1 MKTNHQK
8 ILLATIF
15 AFLISMVVYYFWGAK
30 VETSDTIVDDLSID
44 IPVQIN
50 DSIKMISVPFNLPSE
65 LKGHHIIKRSFYTF
79 SYNEKHEQPDWIAYT
94 LYPIA
99 DSLRVKRK
107 DHFRID
113 PLVKTGSATLKDY
126 KRSGYDRGHLAPA
139 KAMSYSKEAMSA
151 SFYMSNMSPQIP
163 SFNRGIWKK
172 LEAKI
177 YELSLQSDS
186 LYVVTGPV
194 FKEIIDSIG
203 VNKVSVPKYYY
214 KTILRFQK
222 DTIYGLGFLLENK
235 KSSQSYFDFVVS
247 IDSIEKLT
255 GIDFYTRLDSLKQKK
270 LESNTD
276 FTMFRN

>member
-1 MKTNHQK
+1 MKTNNKK
-8 ILLATIF
+8 ILSVIVF
-15 AFLISMVVYYFWGAK
+15 AFLIAVVVYYFLKSDKEKGDITNDK
-30 VETSDTIVDDLSID
+30 IIVNTSNQLTESNNNL
-44 IPVQIN
+44 
-50 DSIKMISVPFNLPSE
+50 KLPFNSPST
-65 LKGHHIIKRSFYTF
+65 LGNQIIKRTFYTF

-107 DHFRID
+107 DHFRVD
-113 PLVKTGSATLKDY
+113 PLVTTGSATLKDY
-126 KRSGYDRGHLAPA
+126 KRSGYDRGHLAPV

-163 SFNRGIWKK
+163 SFNRGIWKT

-203 VNKVSVPKYYY
+203 VKKVSVPRYYY

-235 KSSQSYFDFVVS
+235 KLSQSYFDFVVS